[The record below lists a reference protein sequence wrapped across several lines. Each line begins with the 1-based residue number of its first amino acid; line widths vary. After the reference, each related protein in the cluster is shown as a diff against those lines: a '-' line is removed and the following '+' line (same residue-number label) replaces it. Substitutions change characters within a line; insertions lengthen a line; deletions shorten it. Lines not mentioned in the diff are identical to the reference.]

1 VHAVSTYLDLETA
14 TMTTTTTAP
23 APLGNT
29 PTAPANPTARTA
41 DDFADYPRDQWDRP
55 LIVQLNPDGTPVM
68 IWDKQDQKYA
78 PLMLPYTRSSRAGSV
93 LEYEGALNSHKLRTA
108 VIGLTLREDLYYLA
122 KSIPEPGGR
131 GRSDMDKNV
140 IKPAQAA
147 SGADTAKI
155 MGTAVHSFAEKLDRK
170 EPVPALGPYQGT
182 LDAYAVLTRGWR
194 WHGIECRLI
203 SDRFRMA
210 GKADRIGSPPGFMVA
225 PDGTIITP
233 DDRLVLDLKTSSSDR
248 YFGVKFAV
256 QLCVYA
262 WGDLYD
268 LETWERTPTGARRD
282 WALVIHVPSGG
293 NSGAL
298 HWVNLK
304 RGAELVALA
313 REVLDA
319 QGERGL
325 VTKIADGAIYATL
338 EEAQAAAALVTGGGE
353 AGQVLVPEPAADPD
367 EGDPEPSTA
376 QDPALPMAVRVDG
389 DQAQH
394 EAAAA
399 RADAASFQCDVHR
412 TYGVGSC
419 SECAA
424 ADVAATA
431 EVTGQSEL
439 EVEAAEGPINLVPGG
454 TAAELWPP
462 VDPPAERE
470 RVDRAGVGDRGHPPG
485 PGSVAPA
492 RARGRARPARPGGA
506 RARGDPPV
514 RDHRRRDGAA
524 PWPAGRPGPLD
535 RRARGRRPDAGL
547 GAGHHRRGP
556 VLHHGDGAPPDRRSG
571 GRLGPVDAGD
581 AAHGP
586 ASGRGHQREGRRVM
600 SATNRRAGRVFGM
613 SACVLVLMLVVLVVL
628 LSACAPGP
636 GDAAG
641 PGQRWQGTGVDGI
654 TTACTDQG
662 DRLYAYPDVGAIAVA
677 PGGCRP

>member
-1 VHAVSTYLDLETA
+1 VHAVPTHLDLETA

-68 IWDKQDQKYA
+68 IWDKQDQKYV

-353 AGQVLVPEPAADPD
+353 AGQVFVPEPAADAD

-376 QDPALPMAVRVDG
+376 QDPGLPMAVRADG

-399 RADAASFQCDVHR
+399 RADADSFECAVHR

-424 ADVAATA
+424 ADVAATV

-439 EVEAAEGPINLVPGG
+439 EVEAADRPGNGSIVPESVTAGIRPDLGPSLQRAHEAARDPRAQVERELEVIRQSGITDGG
-454 TAAELWPP
+454 TAQ
-462 VDPPAERE
+462 
-470 RVDRAGVGDRGHPPG
+470 H
-485 PGSVAPA
+485 
-492 RARGRARPARPGGA
+492 RGRLAAQGRWTDEHEAAAQMRDWELGIIAAVQSCTTETALRQIADQVVGWGRWTPEMRLMAQRQVA
-506 RARGDPPV
+506 AINAKGDE
-514 RDHRRRDGAA
+514 
-524 PWPAGRPGPLD
+524 
-535 RRARGRRPDAGL
+535 
-547 GAGHHRRGP
+547 
-556 VLHHGDGAPPDRRSG
+556 S
-571 GRLGPVDAGD
+571 
-581 AAHGP
+581 
-586 ASGRGHQREGRRVM
+586 
-600 SATNRRAGRVFGM
+600 
-613 SACVLVLMLVVLVVL
+613 
-628 LSACAPGP
+628 
-636 GDAAG
+636 
-641 PGQRWQGTGVDGI
+641 
-654 TTACTDQG
+654 
-662 DRLYAYPDVGAIAVA
+662 
-677 PGGCRP
+677 